1 MNVIT
6 VHSLSKR
13 YRIGVKE
20 KMNKTLLGSFVDRLK
35 SPISN
40 FRKIRDL
47 NSFQE
52 NENSSFWALKE
63 INFEVKRG
71 EVLGIIGK
79 NGAGKSTLLKIL
91 SQISEPTSGKIEVYG
106 RIASLLEIGT
116 GFHPELSGR
125 ENIYMNGTILG
136 MTRKEIDSKL
146 EEIIDFSGVEK
157 FIDTPVKF
165 YSSGMK
171 VRLGFSVAAHLNPE
185 ILIVDEVLAV
195 GDFEFQNRCL
205 GKLENLSKDSGR
217 TVLFVSHQL
226 AMISFLCDRTILM
239 KDGQIAFNG
248 DTQKAISMYLNQYDF
263 LKSHDLE
270 SFFIEG
276 NRNILLSSIN
286 LNSSKI
292 NFFPNQSFILKL
304 EFSLLHTRSYTNARV
319 DIRIDDV
326 YGNGLI
332 WLTSKTN
339 LNIDFLKGE
348 IQFEIEKLPLL
359 PGEYFI
365 TIYFHDGIS
374 VSSHYSRVL
383 SFFIDDSDYFERN
396 VKIPHGQTNFFVPFK
411 VYQS

>member
-1 MNVIT
+1 MNIIT
-6 VHSLSKR
+6 VLNLSKR
-13 YRIGVKE
+13 YRIGVEDK
-20 KMNKTLLGSFVDRLK
+20 KSQTVVGAFLDYLK
-35 SPISN
+35 FPFSN
-40 FRKIRDL
+40 FNKIRSL
-47 NSFQE
+47 NSFDGE
-52 NENSSFWALKE
+52 EDSSFWALKN
-63 INFEVKRG
+63 INFEIKNG

-91 SQISEPTSGKIEVYG
+91 SQITEPSSGKVKIFG
-106 RIASLLEIGT
+106 RVASLLEVGT

-136 MTRKEIDSKL
+136 MTKKEIDSKL
-146 EEIIDFSGVEK
+146 DEIIDFSGVEK

-171 VRLGFSVAAHLNPE
+171 VRLGFSVAAHLDPE
-185 ILIVDEVLAV
+185 VLIVDEVLAV

-226 AMISFLCDRTILM
+226 AMISFLCTRTILM
-239 KDGQIAFNG
+239 NDGQIVFDG
-248 DTQKAISMYLNQYDF
+248 DTKKAISLYLNQSD
-263 LKSHDLE
+263 LQKSQVFE
-270 SFFIEG
+270 NFFIDG
-276 NRNILLSSIN
+276 NRSILLSSVN
-286 LNSSKI
+286 FDSTESRFFSNQCFVLKI
-292 NFFPNQSFILKL
+292 G
-304 EFSLLHTRSYTNARV
+304 FSLLNSRSYTNARV

-339 LNIDFLKGE
+339 LDIDFLKGE

-383 SFFIDDSDYFERN
+383 SFFVDDSDYFERK
-396 VKIPHGQTNFFVPFK
+396 VKIPQGQTQFFVPFK